1 MKRIIRKSFR
11 ADVNLRRATFVI
23 AVSAALL
30 VLGPAHAGRYALD
43 AQLRVRPVDLEDGA
57 VALGLALRQLN
68 NTGVFMQA
76 TAHPDDENNALHVF
90 LNRGQGMRTILAT
103 ATRGDGG
110 QNEIGP
116 ELYDPL
122 AVLRTEELEAM
133 HRFDATEQYF
143 TRAIDFGYSFSIE
156 ETLEKWGRDEII
168 GDYVRLIRMTRPD
181 VVVGMNP
188 TGTAGGLHH
197 QTSGLLSREAFKA
210 SADPARYPDQIR
222 EGLMPWQARKYYYPA
237 GGPGGGRGQPAP
249 LTSPLPLGAQ
259 KAATFDVAIF
269 DPLLGRTYSEIGTEE
284 RGMHKSQAMA
294 QLLAL
299 PSGRSQ
305 QRYLLMES
313 SVPQTAQAEEAS
325 LFDGIDTTLPGL
337 VSLVNGNAPPALAT
351 GLRAIADHVTAAQK
365 QFDIDGP
372 FAAAPPILAG
382 LNAVRALRQQLA
394 GMGLSAEARFDLD
407 ARLTTKEEQFTE
419 AALLA
424 HGIRIEVLS
433 DDGVVV
439 PGQGVRVSISIGDR
453 GRAVTVSSVGL
464 EGFSAPAKCAS
475 ESLEVGGVYRCDA
488 ATAIPANARITKT
501 YWKPLP
507 KTARYEF
514 EPDAPFG
521 LPFRPTPF
529 RASFTLT
536 AGGVELRLERP
547 VEFRYEGEQ
556 LEGEKRMELTVV
568 PALALRVAPPIAI
581 VPAGR
586 GATSAVD
593 REVRV
598 TVTNHAKGAANGQVR
613 MDAPAGWTTTPL
625 AQAVSFTREDEAQT
639 VRFVLRPAAKTALA
653 EYVVKAVASVGA
665 HSFSTGF
672 QSVEYPHIRR
682 RQLEIPASVAVK
694 VMDVRLAA
702 GLTIGYVMGT
712 GDEIPAALRGL
723 GAAVELL
730 DADELAWGD
739 LNRYNAIFI
748 GVRAYDSREDLR
760 ANNKRVLDYA
770 AAGGTVVAQYN
781 RGNTWTQ
788 YAPFPARF
796 SATRVTDENGEVQ
809 ILASDD
815 PVFHYP
821 NEIGASA
828 WANWVQE
835 RGTYFIVPDDQRYT
849 DLVQI
854 HEPFEHNVGW
864 KKGAL
869 VSANV
874 GKGRWIFV
882 GLGLWRQ
889 VAAGTDG
896 AFQLLANLASRGKL
910 PGK

>member
-1 MKRIIRKSFR
+1 MNPK
-11 ADVNLRRATFVI
+11 RATFVVV
-23 AVSAALL
+23 VSAALA
-30 VLGPAHAGRYALD
+30 VLGPAQTGHDDLE
-43 AQLRVRPVDLEDGA
+43 AQLRVRPIDLEDGA

-68 NTGVFMQA
+68 STAVFMQA
-76 TAHPDDENNALHVF
+76 TAHPDDENNALHVY
-90 LNRGQGMRTILAT
+90 LSRGQGVRTVLAT

-122 AVLRTEELEAM
+122 AVLRTEELQAM

-168 GDYVRLIRMTRPD
+168 SDYVRLIRMTRPD

-188 TGTAGGLHH
+188 IGTAGGLHH

-210 SADPARYPDQIR
+210 AGDSSRYPEQIR
-222 EGLMPWQARKYYYPA
+222 EGLMPWQPRKYYYPA
-237 GGPGGGRGQPAP
+237 GGPGGGRGQPVAP
-249 LTSPLPLGAQ
+249 VAGPLPLGAL
-259 KAATFDVAIF
+259 KAATFDVSDF
-269 DPLLGRTYSEIGTEE
+269 DPLLGRTYVEIGTEE

-294 QLLAL
+294 GLLAL

-305 QRYLLMES
+305 QRYLLMDS
-313 SVPQTAQAEEAS
+313 WVPPAATPTEEPS
-325 LFDGIDTTLPGL
+325 FFHGIDTSIPGL
-337 VSLVNGNAPPALAT
+337 ASLVEGVPPPALVS
-351 GLRAIADHVTAAQK
+351 GLRAIADQVAAAQK
-365 QFDIDGP
+365 QFDLGGP
-372 FAAAPPILAG
+372 FAAAPPIAAG
-382 LNAVRALRQQLA
+382 LNAVRALRQQLST
-394 GMGLSAEARFDLD
+394 MGLAAEARFNLD
-407 ARLTTKEEQFTE
+407 ARLKTKEDQFTD

-424 HGIRIEVLS
+424 HGLRVEVLS

-439 PGQGVRVSISIGDR
+439 PGQDVRVSISIGDR
-453 GRAVTVSSVGL
+453 GRPVTVSSVAL
-464 EGFSAPAKCAS
+464 DGFSKAATCPS
-475 ESLEVGGVYRCDA
+475 GPLEIGAVYRCDA
-488 ATAIPANARITKT
+488 AAQIPANARVTKP

-507 KTARYEF
+507 KLARYEF

-536 AGGVELRLERP
+536 AGGTELHFARP
-547 VEFRYEGEQ
+547 VEFRYEGQQ
-556 LEGEKRMELTVV
+556 LEGEKRIELTVV
-568 PALALRVAPPIAI
+568 PRLALRVTPPIAI
-581 VPAGR
+581 VAAGR
-586 GATSAVD
+586 GATAAVD
-593 REVRV
+593 REVRI
-598 TVTNHAKGAANGQVR
+598 TVANHARSATIGEVR
-613 MDAPAGWTTTPL
+613 MDAPSGWTTTPPV
-625 AQAVSFTREDEAQT
+625 QPVSFTREDEVQT
-639 VRFVLRPAAKTALA
+639 VRFVLRPGAKTPLGQ
-653 EYVVKAVASVGA
+653 YIVKSVASVG
-665 HSFSTGF
+665 SERFETGL
-672 QSVEYPHIRR
+672 QIVEYPHIRR

-694 VMDVRLAA
+694 VMDVRLAPS
-702 GLTIGYVMGT
+702 LTVGYVMGT

-723 GAAVELL
+723 GATVQLL
-730 DADELAWGD
+730 DGDELAWGD
-739 LNRYNAIFI
+739 LRRYDAIFI

-760 ANNKRVLDYA
+760 AHNKRVLDYA
-770 AAGGTVVAQYN
+770 SAGGTVVVQYN

-796 SATRVTDENGEVQ
+796 SNTRVTDENGEVQ
-809 ILASDD
+809 VLAPDD

-821 NEIGASA
+821 NEIGGGV
-828 WANWVQE
+828 WRNWVQE
-835 RGTYFIVPDDQRYT
+835 RGTYFMVADDQRYT
-849 DLVQI
+849 DLIQI

-869 VSANV
+869 VTANV

-889 VAAGTDG
+889 AAAGTDG

>member
-1 MKRIIRKSFR
+1 MSP
-11 ADVNLRRATFVI
+11 RRAILIVLLASTVA
-23 AVSAALL
+23 AV
-30 VLGPAHAGRYALD
+30 H
-43 AQLRVRPVDLEDGA
+43 AQLRVRPIDLEDGA
-57 VALGLALRQLN
+57 TALGLALRQLS
-68 NTGVFMQA
+68 TTAVFMQA
-76 TAHPDDENNALHVF
+76 TAHPDDENNALHVY
-90 LNRGQGMRTILAT
+90 LNRGQGVRTILAT

-122 AVLRTEELEAM
+122 AVLRTGELEAM

-168 GDYVRLIRMTRPD
+168 SDYVRLIRMTRPD
-181 VVVGMNP
+181 VIVGMNP

-210 SADPARYPDQIR
+210 AGDPSRYPEQIR
-222 EGLMPWQARKYYYPA
+222 EGLPPWKPRKFYYPA
-237 GGPGGGRGQPAP
+237 GGPGGGGRGQAVAPPAG
-249 LTSPLPLGAQ
+249 PLPLGAIN
-259 KAATFDVAIF
+259 AASFDVSGF
-269 DPLLGRTYSEIGTEE
+269 DVLLGRTYVEVGTEE

-299 PSGRSQ
+299 PSGRAQ
-305 QRYLLMES
+305 QRYLLMDS
-313 SVPQTAQAEEAS
+313 IVPEAATPGEETS
-325 LFDGIDTTLPGL
+325 LFQGIDTSLPGL
-337 VSLVNGNAPPALAT
+337 ASLASGSPPAALVA
-351 GLRAIADHVTAAQK
+351 GLRAIADHVAAAQK
-365 QFDIDGP
+365 QFDLDGM
-372 FAAAPPILAG
+372 FATAPALISG
-382 LNAVRALRQQLA
+382 LGAVRSLREQLA
-394 GMGLSAEARFDLD
+394 KMGLAAETRFNLD
-407 ARLTTKEEQFTE
+407 ARLKTKEDQFTE
-419 AALLA
+419 ALVLA
-424 HGIRIEVLS
+424 HGLRVEVLA
-433 DDGVVV
+433 DDGVVI
-439 PGQGVRVSISIGDR
+439 PGQDVRVSISIGDR
-453 GRAVTVSSVGL
+453 GRAVAVSSATL
-464 EGFSAPAKCAS
+464 DGFSAPGNCTPGA
-475 ESLEVGGVYRCDA
+475 LEVGAVYRCEA
-488 ATAIPANARITKT
+488 AAQIPAAARVTRT

-507 KTARYEF
+507 GTGRYEF

-536 AGGVELRLERP
+536 VGGTELRFTRP
-547 VEFRYEGEQ
+547 VEFRYEGAQ
-556 LEGEKRMELTVV
+556 LEGEKRMEVTVV
-568 PALALRVAPPIAI
+568 PRLALRLTPAIAI

-586 GATSAVD
+586 GATVAVN

-598 TVTNHAKGAANGQVR
+598 TVANHAKGTTSGQVR
-613 MDAPAGWTTTPL
+613 MDAPSGWTATPP
-625 AQAVSFTREDEAQT
+625 AQPVTFTREDESQT
-639 VRFVLRPAAKTALA
+639 VRFVLRPAAKTPLGQ
-653 EYVVKAVASVGA
+653 YTVKSVASAGGQ
-665 HSFSTGF
+665 SFETGF
-672 QSVEYPHIRR
+672 QLVEYPHIRR
-682 RQLEIPASVAVK
+682 RQLEVPASVAVK
-694 VMDVRLAA
+694 VMDVRLASS
-702 GLTIGYVMGT
+702 LRIGYVMGT

-723 GAAVELL
+723 GATVTLL
-730 DADELAWGD
+730 DSDELAWGD
-739 LNRYNAIFI
+739 LSGYDAIFI

-770 AAGGTVVAQYN
+770 SAGGTVIVQYN

-788 YAPFPARF
+788 YAPFPAGF
-796 SATRVTDENGEVQ
+796 SNTRVTDENGEVQ
-809 ILASDD
+809 VLASDD

-821 NEIGASA
+821 NEIGEAA
-828 WANWVQE
+828 WRNWVQE
-835 RGTYFIVPDDQRYT
+835 RGTYFIVPEDQRYT
-849 DLVQI
+849 DLIQI
-854 HEPFEHNVGW
+854 NEPFENNAGW

>member
-1 MKRIIRKSFR
+1 VSPKRAILIVMLAS
-11 ADVNLRRATFVI
+11 VV
-23 AVSAALL
+23 
-30 VLGPAHAGRYALD
+30 AGVH
-43 AQLRVRPVDLEDGA
+43 AQLRVRPIDLEDGA
-57 VALGLALRQLN
+57 VALGLVLRRLS
-68 NTGVFMQA
+68 TTAVFMQA
-76 TAHPDDENNALHVF
+76 TAHPDDENNALHVY

-122 AVLRTEELEAM
+122 AVLRTGELEAM

-168 GDYVRLIRMTRPD
+168 SDYVRLIRTTRPD
-181 VVVGMNP
+181 VIVGMNP

-210 SADPARYPDQIR
+210 AGDPSRYPEQIR
-222 EGLMPWQARKYYYPA
+222 EGLVPWQPRKFYYPA
-237 GGPGGGRGQPAP
+237 GGPGGGGGRGQATPAAG
-249 LTSPLPLGAQ
+249 PLPLGAIN
-259 KAATFDVAIF
+259 AASFDLSGYDA
-269 DPLLGRTYSEIGTEE
+269 LLGRTYVEVGTEE
-284 RGMHKSQAMA
+284 RGMHKSQAMG

-299 PSGRSQ
+299 PSGRAQ

-313 SVPQTAQAEEAS
+313 MVPPLATQGEESS
-325 LFDGIDTTLPGL
+325 LFQGIDTSLPGL
-337 VSLVNGNAPPALAT
+337 VSLVSGPAPPALVA
-351 GLRAIADHVTAAQK
+351 GLRAIADHVAAAQK
-365 QFDIDGP
+365 QFDLEST
-372 FAAAPPILAG
+372 FAAASALVSG
-382 LNAVRALRQQLA
+382 LEAVRSLRGQLA
-394 GMGLSAEARFDLD
+394 KMELTAEARFNLD
-407 ARLTTKEEQFTE
+407 ARLKTKEDQFTD
-419 AALLA
+419 ALVLA
-424 HGIRIEVLS
+424 HGLRVEVLA
-433 DDGVVV
+433 DDGVVI
-439 PGQGVRVSISIGDR
+439 PGQEVRVTISIGDR
-453 GRAVTVSSVGL
+453 GRPVTVSSVTL
-464 EGFSAPAKCAS
+464 DGFSTPGTCTAGA
-475 ESLEVGGVYRCDA
+475 LEVGAVYRCDA
-488 ATAIPANARITKT
+488 AAQIPAAARVTGT

-507 KTARYEF
+507 GTGRYEF

-529 RASFTLT
+529 RASFTLAVGAT
-536 AGGVELRLERP
+536 ELRFTRP

-568 PALALRVAPPIAI
+568 PRLALRVTPAIAI

-586 GATSAVD
+586 GASAAVD

-598 TVTNHAKGAANGQVR
+598 TVANHAKGTTSGQVR
-613 MDAPAGWTTTPL
+613 LDAPSGWTATPTV
-625 AQAVSFTREDEAQT
+625 QPVTFTREDESQT
-639 VRFVLRPAAKTALA
+639 VRFVLRPAAKTPLGQ
-653 EYVVKAVASVGA
+653 YTVKSVASAGGQN
-665 HSFSTGF
+665 FETGF
-672 QSVEYPHIRR
+672 QLVEYPHIRR
-682 RQLEIPASVAVK
+682 RQLEMPASIAMK
-694 VMDVRLAA
+694 VMDLRLAPS
-702 GLTIGYVMGT
+702 LRIGYVMGT
-712 GDEIPAALRGL
+712 GDEVPAALRGL
-723 GAAVELL
+723 GATVALL
-730 DADELAWGD
+730 DGDELAWGD
-739 LNRYNAIFI
+739 LGGYDAIFI

-770 AAGGTVVAQYN
+770 SAGGTVIVQYN

-788 YAPFPARF
+788 YAPFPAGF
-796 SATRVTDENGEVQ
+796 SNTRVTDENGEVQ
-809 ILASDD
+809 VLASDD

-821 NEIGASA
+821 NEIGEAA
-828 WANWVQE
+828 WRNWVQE
-835 RGTYFIVPDDQRYT
+835 RGTYFIVPGDPRYR
-849 DLVQI
+849 DLIQI
-854 HEPFEHNVGW
+854 NEPFEHNAGW

>member
-1 MKRIIRKSFR
+1 MSPKRAILIVMLAS
-11 ADVNLRRATFVI
+11 VV
-23 AVSAALL
+23 
-30 VLGPAHAGRYALD
+30 AGVH
-43 AQLRVRPVDLEDGA
+43 AQLRVRPIDLEDGA
-57 VALGLALRQLN
+57 VALGLVLRQLS
-68 NTGVFMQA
+68 TTAVFMQA
-76 TAHPDDENNALHVF
+76 TAHPDDENNALHVY

-122 AVLRTEELEAM
+122 AVLRTGELEAM

-168 GDYVRLIRMTRPD
+168 SDYVRLIRTTRPD
-181 VVVGMNP
+181 VIVGMNP

-210 SADPARYPDQIR
+210 AGDPSRYPEQIR
-222 EGLMPWQARKYYYPA
+222 EGLVPWQPRKFYYPA
-237 GGPGGGRGQPAP
+237 GGPGGGGGRGQATPAAG
-249 LTSPLPLGAQ
+249 PLPLGAIN
-259 KAATFDVAIF
+259 AASFDLSGYDA
-269 DPLLGRTYSEIGTEE
+269 LLGRTYVEVGTEE
-284 RGMHKSQAMA
+284 RGMHKSQAMG

-299 PSGRSQ
+299 PSGRAQ

-313 SVPQTAQAEEAS
+313 MVPPLATQGEESS
-325 LFDGIDTTLPGL
+325 LFQGIDTSLPGL
-337 VSLVNGNAPPALAT
+337 VSLVSGPAPPALVA
-351 GLRAIADHVTAAQK
+351 GLRAIADHVAAAQK
-365 QFDIDGP
+365 QFDLERT
-372 FAAAPPILAG
+372 FAAAPALVSG
-382 LNAVRALRQQLA
+382 LEAVRSLRGQLA
-394 GMGLSAEARFDLD
+394 KMELTAEARFNLD
-407 ARLTTKEEQFTE
+407 ARLKTKEDQFTD
-419 AALLA
+419 ALVLA
-424 HGIRIEVLS
+424 HGLRVEVLA
-433 DDGVVV
+433 DDGVVI
-439 PGQGVRVSISIGDR
+439 PGQEVRVTISIGDR
-453 GRAVTVSSVGL
+453 GRPVTVSSVTL
-464 EGFSAPAKCAS
+464 DGFSTPGTCTAGA
-475 ESLEVGGVYRCDA
+475 LEVGAVYRCDA
-488 ATAIPANARITKT
+488 AAQIPAAARVTGT

-507 KTARYEF
+507 GNGRYEF

-529 RASFTLT
+529 RASFTLAVGAT
-536 AGGVELRLERP
+536 ELRFTRP

-568 PALALRVAPPIAI
+568 PRLALRVTPAIAI

-586 GATSAVD
+586 GASAAVD

-598 TVTNHAKGAANGQVR
+598 TVANHAKGTTSGQVR
-613 MDAPAGWTTTPL
+613 LDAPSGWTATPTV
-625 AQAVSFTREDEAQT
+625 QPVTFTREDESQT
-639 VRFVLRPAAKTALA
+639 VRFVLRPAAKTPLGQ
-653 EYVVKAVASVGA
+653 YTVKSVASAGGQN
-665 HSFSTGF
+665 FETGF
-672 QSVEYPHIRR
+672 QLVEYPHIRR
-682 RQLEIPASVAVK
+682 RQLEMPASIAMK
-694 VMDVRLAA
+694 VMDVRLAPS
-702 GLTIGYVMGT
+702 LRIGYVMGT
-712 GDEIPAALRGL
+712 GDEVPAALRGL
-723 GAAVELL
+723 GATVALL
-730 DADELAWGD
+730 DGDELAWGD
-739 LNRYNAIFI
+739 LGGYDAIFI

-770 AAGGTVVAQYN
+770 SAGGTVIVQYN

-788 YAPFPARF
+788 YAPFPAGF
-796 SATRVTDENGEVQ
+796 SNTRVTDENGEVQ
-809 ILASDD
+809 VLASDD

-821 NEIGASA
+821 NEIGEAA
-828 WANWVQE
+828 WRNWVQE
-835 RGTYFIVPDDQRYT
+835 RGTYFIVPGDQRYR
-849 DLVQI
+849 DLIQI
-854 HEPFEHNVGW
+854 NEPFEHNAGW

>member
-1 MKRIIRKSFR
+1 MNRTR
-11 ADVNLRRATFVI
+11 AAFIFV
-23 AVSAALL
+23 VSAALAA
-30 VLGPAHAGRYALD
+30 LGPASAGHYEVS
-43 AQLRVRPVDLEDGA
+43 AQLRVRPIDLEDGA
-57 VALGLALRQLN
+57 VALGLTLRRLN
-68 NTGVFMQA
+68 STAVFMQA
-76 TAHPDDENNALHVF
+76 TAHPDDENNALHVY
-90 LNRGQGMRTILAT
+90 LNRGQGVRTILAT

-156 ETLEKWGRDEII
+156 ETMQKWGRDEII
-168 GDYVRLIRMTRPD
+168 SDYVRLIRMTRPD

-210 SADPARYPDQIR
+210 AGDPARYPEQIR
-222 EGLMPWQARKYYYPA
+222 EGLMPWQPRKYYYPA
-237 GGPGGGRGQPAP
+237 GGPGGGGRGQAPAP
-249 LTSPLPLGAQ
+249 TGPLPLGAL
-259 KAATFDVAIF
+259 KAATFDVAGF
-269 DPLLGRTYSEIGTEE
+269 DPLLGRTYVEVGTEE
-284 RGMHKSQAMA
+284 RGMHKSQAMG

-305 QRYLLMES
+305 QRYLLMDS
-313 SVPQTAQAEEAS
+313 SVPATPGDEPS
-325 LFDGIDTTLPGL
+325 LFYGIDTTIPGL
-337 VSLVNGNAPPALAT
+337 ASLAGSAPPPSLVSA
-351 GLRAIADHVTAAQK
+351 LRAIADHVSAAQK
-365 QFDIDGP
+365 QFDLDGP
-372 FAAAPPILAG
+372 FAAAPPIVAG
-382 LNAVRALRQQLA
+382 LGAVRTLRQQLST
-394 GMGLSAEARFDLD
+394 MGLAAEARFNLD
-407 ARLTTKEEQFTE
+407 ARLKTKEDQLTG

-424 HGIRIEVLS
+424 HGLRVEVLA

-439 PGQGVRVSISIGDR
+439 PGQDLRVSISIGDR
-453 GRAVTVSSVGL
+453 GRPVTVSSVAL
-464 EGFSAPAKCAS
+464 DGFSTPAACPS
-475 ESLEVGGVYRCDA
+475 GPLEVGAVYRCDA
-488 ATAIPANARITKT
+488 ATQIPATARVTKP
-501 YWKPLP
+501 YWKALP
-507 KTARYEF
+507 KAARYEF

-529 RASFTLT
+529 TASFTLT
-536 AGGVELRLERP
+536 AGGTELHFERP
-547 VEFRYEGEQ
+547 VEFRYEGQQ
-556 LEGEKRMELTVV
+556 LEGEKRIELTVV
-568 PALALRVAPPIAI
+568 HRLALRATPPIAI

-586 GATSAVD
+586 GATAAVN

-598 TVTNHAKGAANGQVR
+598 TVANHAKGATNGQVR
-613 MDAPAGWTTTPL
+613 MDSPAGWTTTPPV
-625 AQAVSFTREDEAQT
+625 QPVNFTREDEAQT
-639 VRFVLRPAAKTALA
+639 VRFVLRPAAKTPLGQ
-653 EYVVKAVASVGA
+653 YNVKSVATVGA
-665 HSFSTGF
+665 QTFETGF
-672 QSVEYPHIRR
+672 QAVEYPHIRR
-682 RQLEIPASVAVK
+682 RHLEIAASVAVK
-694 VMDVRLAA
+694 VMDVRLAPS
-702 GLTIGYVMGT
+702 LTIGYVMGT

-723 GAAVELL
+723 GATVELL
-730 DADELAWGD
+730 DGDELGWGD
-739 LNRYNAIFI
+739 LSRYDAIFI
-748 GVRAYDSREDLR
+748 GVRAYDSRDDLR

-770 AAGGTVVAQYN
+770 AAGGIVVVQYN

-788 YAPFPARF
+788 YAPFPARA
-796 SATRVTDENGEVQ
+796 SNTRVTDENGEVQ
-809 ILASDD
+809 VLASDD

-821 NEIGASA
+821 NEIGAGA
-828 WANWVQE
+828 WRNWVQE

-849 DLVQI
+849 DLIQI
-854 HEPFEHNVGW
+854 NEPFEHNVGW
-864 KKGAL
+864 KKGAF

>member
-1 MKRIIRKSFR
+1 MHVKR
-11 ADVNLRRATFVI
+11 
-23 AVSAALL
+23 AALL
-30 VLGPAHAGRYALD
+30 IVVSIASMTLAS
-43 AQLRVRPVDLEDGA
+43 AQLRVRPIDLEDGA
-57 VALGLALRQLN
+57 VALGLVLRQLN

-76 TAHPDDENNALHVF
+76 TAHPDDENNSLHVY
-90 LNRGQGMRTILAT
+90 LNRGQGMRTVLAT

-133 HRFDATEQYF
+133 HRFDASEQYF

-168 GDYVRLIRMTRPD
+168 SDYVRLIRMTRPD
-181 VVVGMNP
+181 VIIGMNP
-188 TGTAGGLHH
+188 IGTAGGLHH

-210 SADPARYPDQIR
+210 AGDPARYPDQIK
-222 EGLMPWQARKYYYPA
+222 EGLLPWQPRKYYYPA
-237 GGPGGGRGQPAP
+237 GGPGGGGRGQAAAP
-249 LTSPLPLGAQ
+249 VAGPLPLGAL
-259 KAATFDVAIF
+259 KAASFDVSPF
-269 DPLLGRTYSEIGTEE
+269 DPLLGRTFVEIGTEE

-294 QLLAL
+294 GLLAL
-299 PSGRSQ
+299 PSGRAP
-305 QRYLLMES
+305 QRYLLMDS
-313 SVPQTAQAEEAS
+313 FVTPAGAGEEAS
-325 LFDGIDTTLPGL
+325 LFEGIDTTIPGL
-337 VSLVNGNAPPALAT
+337 ASLAGATPPPALVT
-351 GLRAIADHVTAAQK
+351 GLRAIADQVSAAQK
-365 QFDIDGP
+365 QFDAGGA
-372 FAAAPPILAG
+372 FAPAPSLLAG
-382 LNAVRALRQQLA
+382 LTAVRALRQQLA
-394 GMGLSAEARFDLD
+394 TMGLAAEARFNLD
-407 ARLTTKEEQFTE
+407 ARLKTKEDQFTD

-424 HGIRIEVLS
+424 HGLRIEVLS

-439 PGQGVRVSISIGDR
+439 PGQDVRVSISIGDR
-453 GRAVTVSSVGL
+453 GRPVAVSSIAL
-464 EGFSAPAKCAS
+464 DGFAIPAKCSTGPVDAGS
-475 ESLEVGGVYRCDA
+475 VYRCDA
-488 ATAIPANARITKT
+488 ATQIPSNARITKP
-501 YWKPLP
+501 YWKPIP
-507 KTARYEF
+507 KTGRYEF

-536 AGGVELRLERP
+536 AGGTELHVERP
-547 VEFRYEGEQ
+547 VEFRYEGQQ
-556 LEGEKRMELTVV
+556 LEGEKRMELSVV
-568 PALALRVAPPIAI
+568 PRLALRVTPAIAI

-586 GATSAVD
+586 GATSAVN

-598 TVTNHAKGAANGQVR
+598 TVANHGKGATAGQVR
-613 MDAPAGWTTTPL
+613 MDAPAGWTTTPPV
-625 AQAVSFTREDEAQT
+625 QAVNFTREDESQT
-639 VRFVLRPAAKTALA
+639 VRFVLRPGAKTALGQ
-653 EYVVKAVASVGA
+653 YVVRTVASVGTEN
-665 HSFSTGF
+665 FDTGF
-672 QSVEYPHIRR
+672 QIVEYPHIRR

-694 VMDVRLAA
+694 VMDVRLAPS
-702 GLTIGYVMGT
+702 LMVGYVMGT
-712 GDEIPAALRGL
+712 GDEVPAALRGL
-723 GAAVELL
+723 GATVELL
-730 DADELAWGD
+730 DADQLAWGD
-739 LNRYNAIFI
+739 LSRYDAIVI
-748 GVRAYDSREDLR
+748 GVRAYDNREDLR

-770 AAGGTVVAQYN
+770 SAGGTVIVQYN

-788 YAPFPARF
+788 YAPFPTGF
-796 SATRVTDENGEVQ
+796 SNTRVTDENGDVQ
-809 ILASDD
+809 VLASDD

-835 RGTYFIVPDDQRYT
+835 RGTYFIVPKDPRYT
-849 DLVQI
+849 DLIQI
-854 HEPFEHNVGW
+854 NEPFEHNLGW

-869 VSANV
+869 VSASV

>member
-1 MKRIIRKSFR
+1 MTRT
-11 ADVNLRRATFVI
+11 RATFI
-23 AVSAALL
+23 LIVSAALA
-30 VLGPAHAGRYALD
+30 VLGPPKGGHYALE
-43 AQLRVRPVDLEDGA
+43 AQLRVRPIDLEDGA
-57 VALGLALRQLN
+57 VALGLILRQLN
-68 NTGVFMQA
+68 STAVFMQA
-76 TAHPDDENNALHVF
+76 TAHPDDENNALHVY
-90 LNRGQGMRTILAT
+90 LNRGQGVRTILAT

-133 HRFDATEQYF
+133 HRFDASAQYF

-168 GDYVRLIRMTRPD
+168 ADYVRLIRMTRPD
-181 VVVGMNP
+181 VVLGMNP
-188 TGTAGGLHH
+188 IGTAGGLHH

-210 SADPARYPDQIR
+210 AGDPSRYPEQIR
-222 EGLMPWQARKYYYPA
+222 EGLMPWQPRKYYYPA
-237 GGPGGGRGQPAP
+237 GGPGGGRGQPVAP
-249 LTSPLPLGAQ
+249 APGPLPLGAL
-259 KAATFDVAIF
+259 KTAAFDVSSF
-269 DPLLGRTYSEIGTEE
+269 DPLLGRTYVEIGTEE

-305 QRYLLMES
+305 QRFLLMDS
-313 SVPQTAQAEEAS
+313 SAPAAANPPEEPS
-325 LFDGIDTTLPGL
+325 LFDGIDTTIPGL
-337 VSLVNGNAPPALAT
+337 ASLASGTPPPALVS
-351 GLRAIADHVTAAQK
+351 GLRTIADHVAAAQK
-365 QFDIDGP
+365 QFDLGGP
-372 FAAAPPILAG
+372 FSAATPIVAG
-382 LNAVRALRQQLA
+382 LDAVRTLRRQLSTMALA
-394 GMGLSAEARFDLD
+394 AEARFNLD
-407 ARLTTKEEQFTE
+407 ARLKTKEDQFTD
-419 AALLA
+419 AAVLA
-424 HGIRIEVLS
+424 HGLRIEVLS

-439 PGQGVRVSISIGDR
+439 PGQDVRVSISLGDR
-453 GRAVTVSSVGL
+453 GQPVTVSSVTL
-464 EGFSAPAKCAS
+464 DGFSTPAACPS
-475 ESLEVGGVYRCDA
+475 GPVEVGAVYRCDA
-488 ATAIPANARITKT
+488 ATQIPASARITKP
-501 YWKPLP
+501 YWKALP
-507 KTARYEF
+507 KSARYEF

-536 AGGVELRLERP
+536 AGRTELRFDRP
-547 VEFRYEGEQ
+547 VEFRYEGQQ
-556 LEGEKRMELTVV
+556 LEGEKRTELTVV
-568 PALALRVAPPIAI
+568 PRLAMRVTPSIAI

-586 GATSAVD
+586 GTTAAVD

-598 TVTNHAKGAANGQVR
+598 TVANHAKGATNGEVR
-613 MDAPAGWTTTPL
+613 MDAPSGWTTTPL
-625 AQAVSFTREDEAQT
+625 AQPVSFTREDEAQT
-639 VRFVLRPAAKTALA
+639 VRFVLRPAAKTPLGQ
-653 EYVVKAVASVGA
+653 YLVKSIASAGGQT
-665 HSFSTGF
+665 FETGF
-672 QSVEYPHIRR
+672 QTVEYPHIRR
-682 RQLEIPASVAVK
+682 RQLEVPAAVAVK
-694 VMDVRLAA
+694 VMDVRLAPS
-702 GLTIGYVMGT
+702 LTVGYVMGT

-723 GAAVELL
+723 GATVQML
-730 DADELAWGD
+730 DSDELAWGD
-739 LNRYNAIFI
+739 LSRYHAIFI

-770 AAGGTVVAQYN
+770 SAGGTVVVQYN

-796 SATRVTDENGEVQ
+796 SNTRVTDENGQVQ
-809 ILASDD
+809 VLASDD

-821 NEIGASA
+821 NEIGEGA
-828 WANWVQE
+828 WRNWVQE

-849 DLVQI
+849 DLIQI

-874 GKGRWIFV
+874 GKGRWMFV

>member
-1 MKRIIRKSFR
+1 M
-11 ADVNLRRATFVI
+11 
-23 AVSAALL
+23 L
-30 VLGPAHAGRYALD
+30 VPAETGRYALD

-57 VALGLALRQLN
+57 VALGLVLRQLTT
-68 NTGVFMQA
+68 TGVFMQA
-76 TAHPDDENNALHVF
+76 TAHPDDENNALHVY
-90 LNRGQGMRTILAT
+90 LNRGLGLRTVLAT

-122 AVLRTEELEAM
+122 AVLRTGELEAM

-156 ETLEKWGRDEII
+156 ETLEKWGRDEIV

-210 SADPARYPDQIR
+210 AADPARYPDQIR
-222 EGLMPWQARKYYYPA
+222 EGLMPWQPRKYYYPA
-237 GGPGGGRGQPAP
+237 GGPGGGGRGQPLP
-249 LTSPLPLGAQ
+249 QTGPLPLGAQ
-259 KAATFDVAIF
+259 KAATFDVAMF

-305 QRYLLMES
+305 QRYLLMDS
-313 SVPQTAQAEEAS
+313 FVPQTAQAEEAS
-325 LFDGIDTTLPGL
+325 LFDGIDTTLSGL
-337 VSLVNGNAPPALAT
+337 ASLVDGNPPPALTT
-351 GLRAIADHVTAAQK
+351 GLRAITDHVTAAQK

-382 LNAVRALRQQLA
+382 LNAVRALRQQLPA
-394 GMGLSAEARFDLD
+394 MGLSTSARFNLD
-407 ARLTTKEEQFTE
+407 ARLKTKEEQFTE

-424 HGIRIEVLS
+424 HGLRIEVLS

-439 PGQGVRVSISIGDR
+439 PGQDVRVSISIGDR
-453 GRAVTVSSVGL
+453 GRPVTVSSVGL
-464 EGFSAPAKCAS
+464 EGFSTPAKCPS
-475 ESLEVGGVYRCDA
+475 GPLEVGAVYRCDA
-488 ATAIPANARITKT
+488 ASAIPAHARITKP

-507 KTARYEF
+507 TAARYEF

-529 RASFTLT
+529 RASLTLT
-536 AGGVELRLERP
+536 VGGVELRLERP
-547 VEFRYEGEQ
+547 VEFRYEGQQ
-556 LEGEKRMELTVV
+556 LEGEKRMELAVV
-568 PALALRVAPPIAI
+568 PALALRVAPSTAI

-586 GATSAVD
+586 GATAAVD

-598 TVTNHAKGAANGQVR
+598 TVANHAKGPTNGQVR
-613 MDAPAGWTTTPL
+613 MDAPAGWTTTPTM
-625 AQAVSFTREDEAQT
+625 QAVSFTREDEAQT
-639 VRFVLRPAAKTALA
+639 VRFVLRPSAKTALG
-653 EYVVKAVASVGA
+653 EYIVKSVASVGA
-665 HSFSTGF
+665 QRFDTGF

-730 DADELAWGD
+730 DGDELAWGD
-739 LNRYNAIFI
+739 LNKYDAIFI
-748 GVRAYDSREDLR
+748 GVRAYDSRDDLR

-770 AAGGTVVAQYN
+770 AAGGTVVVQYN
-781 RGNTWTQ
+781 RGSTWTQ
-788 YAPFPARF
+788 YAPFAARF
-796 SATRVTDENGEVQ
+796 SNTRVTDENGQVQ

-828 WANWVQE
+828 WADWVQE

-849 DLVQI
+849 DLIQI